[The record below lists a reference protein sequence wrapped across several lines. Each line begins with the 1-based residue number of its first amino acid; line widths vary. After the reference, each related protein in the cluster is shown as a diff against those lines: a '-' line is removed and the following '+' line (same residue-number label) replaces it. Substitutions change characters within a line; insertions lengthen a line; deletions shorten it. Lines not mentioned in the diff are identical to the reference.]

1 MLLSEKIYKLRKE
14 NGLSQENLATKLNVS
29 RQAVSKWESGVIPDI
44 DNIVNLARYFD
55 CSIDYLLN
63 DDIDSIDGSIKS
75 DEDKNDNTFT
85 ENQKNRFSENL
96 KINILLTLPI
106 LAILIMWIISK
117 FVEVPITHQ
126 DYKTKNF
133 YTGFGGFIDYYDL
146 WGLLYIC
153 IAVLVVGI
161 FMQLLWKVYI
171 EPKKE
176 NIVIDRKMKGIYIIR
191 FLLLICGATLFT
203 YGVLNPW
210 KFSWT
215 MQTIIGLALY
225 FIVVTSLL
233 FMIEHLEN
241 DK

>member
-44 DNIVNLARYFD
+44 DNIVNLARVFD

-75 DEDKNDNTFT
+75 DEDKNKITFA
-85 ENQKNRFSENL
+85 ENQKSRFSEGL
-96 KINILLTLPI
+96 KINVMLSLSI

-117 FVEVPITHQ
+117 VVEVPITHQ

-133 YTGFGGFIDYYDL
+133 YTRFAGFIDYYDL

-153 IAVLVVGI
+153 IAVWVVGI
-161 FMQLLWKVYI
+161 FMQLVWKVYFK
-171 EPKKE
+171 PKKE

-191 FLLLICGATLFT
+191 FLLLLCGATLFT

-215 MQTIIGLALY
+215 MQTVTALTLY
-225 FIVVTSLL
+225 FMVTFSLS
-233 FMIEHLEN
+233 IIIRHRES
-241 DK
+241 K